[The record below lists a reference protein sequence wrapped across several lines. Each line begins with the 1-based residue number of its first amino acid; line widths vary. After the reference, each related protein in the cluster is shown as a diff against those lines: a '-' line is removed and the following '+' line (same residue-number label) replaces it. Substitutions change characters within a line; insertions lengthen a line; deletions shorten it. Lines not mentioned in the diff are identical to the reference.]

1 MNRPFILGV
10 DLDGVC
16 GDYITGLKTFIAA
29 DRGISPDELT
39 DDVSWNCPEWGLTR
53 EEYEEYHLRA
63 VQEHRLF
70 LNMPIFRGASEALW
84 ELSNAGVWIRIITH
98 RLFLSGFHAIVAN
111 DTVQWLDNFK
121 IPYRDICFIG
131 GKQDVGA
138 NLYIEDNPD
147 QIIAL
152 RTNGFNVLC
161 FEQPYNRDIL
171 GPKAANWEEAK
182 EIVLE
187 YFLQYERFHP
197 KLPGL
202 EE

>member
-1 MNRPFILGV
+1 MNRPFIAGV

-111 DTVQWLDNFK
+111 DTVQWLDNSK
-121 IPYRDICFIG
+121 SRIATSASSEASKMSAPIYTLKTTQTKLLLYEPMVLMCCVLNSHTIG
-131 GKQDVGA
+131 HSRPQGSQLGRG
-138 NLYIEDNPD
+138 
-147 QIIAL
+147 Q
-152 RTNGFNVLC
+152 G
-161 FEQPYNRDIL
+161 NRLGIL
-171 GPKAANWEEAK
+171 PP
-182 EIVLE
+182 I
-187 YFLQYERFHP
+187 
-197 KLPGL
+197 
-202 EE
+202 